1 MGQICIDKP
10 WRGRGLF
17 DQLYA
22 AHRQHL
28 SGRYDCC
35 ITEVATRNGRSMSA
49 HLRVG
54 FTAAGGGRG

>member
-1 MGQICIDKP
+1 MARP
-10 WRGRGLF
+10 RLF